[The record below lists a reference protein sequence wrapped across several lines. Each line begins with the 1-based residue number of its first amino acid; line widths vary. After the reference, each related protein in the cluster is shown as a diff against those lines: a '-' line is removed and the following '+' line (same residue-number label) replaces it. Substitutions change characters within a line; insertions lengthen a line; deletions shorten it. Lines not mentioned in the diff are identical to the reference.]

1 MIVLRLGYQEQQKPY
16 WFLLKQIYDGGYI
29 EPSEPIT
36 MNTPQTS
43 HQAEVIKRLARVE
56 GQIRGIQKL
65 IVAESDCEKILQQ
78 MTAARRALDK
88 AFFDMLA
95 CVIEANVVE
104 EADTKPVAERMAEVK
119 ALLTR
124 YA

>member
-1 MIVLRLGYQEQQKPY
+1 
-16 WFLLKQIYDGGYI
+16 
-29 EPSEPIT
+29 

-104 EADTKPVAERMAEVK
+104 EADTKPVAGRMVEVK

>member
-1 MIVLRLGYQEQQKPY
+1 
-16 WFLLKQIYDGGYI
+16 
-29 EPSEPIT
+29 
-36 MNTPQTS
+36 MNTPQPN

-104 EADTKPVAERMAEVK
+104 EAETKPVAERMAEVK

>member
-1 MIVLRLGYQEQQKPY
+1 
-16 WFLLKQIYDGGYI
+16 
-29 EPSEPIT
+29 
-36 MNTPQTS
+36 MNTPQAN

-104 EADTKPVAERMAEVK
+104 EAEAKPVAERMAEVK

>member
-1 MIVLRLGYQEQQKPY
+1 
-16 WFLLKQIYDGGYI
+16 
-29 EPSEPIT
+29 
-36 MNTPQTS
+36 MNTPQAN

-104 EADTKPVAERMAEVK
+104 EAETKPVAERMAEVK

>member
-1 MIVLRLGYQEQQKPY
+1 
-16 WFLLKQIYDGGYI
+16 
-29 EPSEPIT
+29 
-36 MNTPQTS
+36 MNTPQAN
-43 HQAEVIKRLARVE
+43 HQTEVIKRLARVE

-104 EADTKPVAERMAEVK
+104 EAETKPVAERMAEVK

>member
-1 MIVLRLGYQEQQKPY
+1 
-16 WFLLKQIYDGGYI
+16 
-29 EPSEPIT
+29 

-43 HQAEVIKRLARVE
+43 RQAEVIKRLARVE

-104 EADTKPVAERMAEVK
+104 EAETKPVAERMAEVK

>member
-1 MIVLRLGYQEQQKPY
+1 
-16 WFLLKQIYDGGYI
+16 
-29 EPSEPIT
+29 
-36 MNTPQTS
+36 MNTHQTS

>member
-1 MIVLRLGYQEQQKPY
+1 
-16 WFLLKQIYDGGYI
+16 
-29 EPSEPIT
+29 

>member
-1 MIVLRLGYQEQQKPY
+1 MNIPKTNHQTEVL
-16 WFLLKQIYDGGYI
+16 
-29 EPSEPIT
+29 
-36 MNTPQTS
+36 
-43 HQAEVIKRLARVE
+43 KRLARVE

-104 EADTKPVAERMAEVK
+104 EADTKSVAERMAEVK

>member
-1 MIVLRLGYQEQQKPY
+1 
-16 WFLLKQIYDGGYI
+16 
-29 EPSEPIT
+29 

-88 AFFDMLA
+88 AFFICWPVSLKLMSLKKQKQNLLRNGWPKSKH
-95 CVIEANVVE
+95 CSRVMRNKQ
-104 EADTKPVAERMAEVK
+104 KPRA
-119 ALLTR
+119 
-124 YA
+124 

>member
-1 MIVLRLGYQEQQKPY
+1 
-16 WFLLKQIYDGGYI
+16 
-29 EPSEPIT
+29 

-104 EADTKPVAERMAEVK
+104 EADTRPGADRMAEVK

>member
-1 MIVLRLGYQEQQKPY
+1 
-16 WFLLKQIYDGGYI
+16 
-29 EPSEPIT
+29 
-36 MNTPQTS
+36 MNTLQTS
-43 HQAEVIKRLARVE
+43 RQAEVIKRLARVE

-65 IVAESDCEKILQQ
+65 IVAESDCEKILKQ

>member
-1 MIVLRLGYQEQQKPY
+1 
-16 WFLLKQIYDGGYI
+16 
-29 EPSEPIT
+29 
-36 MNTPQTS
+36 MNTLQTS

-65 IVAESDCEKILQQ
+65 IVAESDCDKTLQQ

-104 EADTKPVAERMAEVK
+104 EAETKPVAERMAEVK

>member
-1 MIVLRLGYQEQQKPY
+1 
-16 WFLLKQIYDGGYI
+16 
-29 EPSEPIT
+29 
-36 MNTPQTS
+36 MNTPQAN